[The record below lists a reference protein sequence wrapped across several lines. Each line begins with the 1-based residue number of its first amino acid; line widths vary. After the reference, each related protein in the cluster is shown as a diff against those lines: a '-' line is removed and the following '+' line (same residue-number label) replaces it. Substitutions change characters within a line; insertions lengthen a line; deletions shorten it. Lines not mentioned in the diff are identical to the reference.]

1 MAERKS
7 RSTIDTLLVAPTA
20 SDKKIRAAILEWVRS
35 AVAQLGGWRSL
46 SAFQRASLI
55 SCKIS
60 LTILM
65 VSEQT
70 LVEVGSLED
79 PRAIAAGKAIETHS
93 NLLRKHVKDLG
104 ILEGRVRKQRGLML
118 SDILAEYKQRK
129 GGGEPPSHVKAHA
142 IAATKESL
150 QKQAT
155 DETHNALVPVAAFT
169 STTCVAQAE
178 KHPRGLGEPCQSSRQ
193 SRPVGKSGRFLPV
206 PKWMIP
212 RLPST

>member
-7 RSTIDTLLVAPTA
+7 RSTLDSLLVAPTVA
-20 SDKKIRAAILEWVRS
+20 DKKIRAAILEWVRS

-60 LTILM
+60 MTILM

-79 PRAIAAGKAIETHS
+79 PRAVAAGRAIETHS

-104 ILEGRVRKQRGLML
+104 LLAKTKAPADKGSMTVADIVREYGLKRG
-118 SDILAEYKQRK
+118 S
-129 GGGEPPSHVKAHA
+129 
-142 IAATKESL
+142 
-150 QKQAT
+150 
-155 DETHNALVPVAAFT
+155 
-169 STTCVAQAE
+169 
-178 KHPRGLGEPCQSSRQ
+178 
-193 SRPVGKSGRFLPV
+193 
-206 PKWMIP
+206 
-212 RLPST
+212 